1 MLRRNIVTLAAALP
15 LSLLA
20 TRAFAQEAA
29 PTPETRPA
37 DSASDAAMGEAETT
51 HAEQTG
57 MIGSLSL
64 LQSRL
69 AVSKASDAKV
79 KQFAEWEVAEQET
92 IGDILKSMKMGMDE
106 AQGAL
111 QPPTDEEAQ
120 AMAGSDAEAKLAEM
134 EELSGADFDKA
145 YVAANLEGHQKL
157 LTIQEDYLT
166 VGTNREHLSV
176 AKLARG
182 QITEH
187 IAHLEELQSTL
198 G

>member
-1 MLRRNIVTLAAALP
+1 MLRRNIVTLAAAVP
-15 LSLLA
+15 FTLLA
-20 TRAFAQEAA
+20 TRAFAQEVA
-29 PTPETRPA
+29 PTPATRPVEGA
-37 DSASDAAMGEAETT
+37 DETGMGEAETT

-69 AVSKASDAKV
+69 AVGKASNEKV

-92 IGDILKSMKMGMDE
+92 IGDILKSMKMGMDD

-111 QPPTDEEAQ
+111 LPPTDDEAR
-120 AMAGSDAEAKLAEM
+120 AMAGADAESMLTEM
-134 EELSGADFDKA
+134 EALSGAEFDKA

-157 LTIQEDYLT
+157 LAVQEDYLT
-166 VGTNREHLSV
+166 AGTKREHLLV

-187 IAHLEELQSTL
+187 IAHLEELQAAL

>member
-1 MLRRNIVTLAAALP
+1 MLRRNIVALAAAAP
-15 LSLLA
+15 LALIA

-29 PTPETRPA
+29 APSPATKPA
-37 DSASDAAMGEAETT
+37 DGMMPAMGEAEMT

-57 MIGSLSL
+57 MVGSLSL

-69 AVSKASDAKV
+69 AVTKATAPKV
-79 KQFAEWEVAEQET
+79 KMFAEFEVAEQET
-92 IGDILKSMKMGMDE
+92 VGDIIKSMKMAMDE

-111 QPPTDEEAQ
+111 MPPTDEEAI
-120 AMAGSDAEAKLAEM
+120 AMAGPDAQAMLDDMEAM
-134 EELSGADFDKA
+134 SGADFDKA

-157 LTIQEDYLT
+157 LAIQEEYLT

-182 QITEH
+182 MVNEH
-187 IAHLEELQSTL
+187 IAHLEELQSML